1 MTHNNSMNTT
11 AVTTKLQDI
20 ADRAAMGVRDP
31 QDMRKAVD
39 EMNLAREELR
49 KKIGTVSVAVDL
61 VREARDP

>member
-1 MTHNNSMNTT
+1 MNTT
-11 AVTTKLQDI
+11 AATTELQEI

-31 QDMRKAVD
+31 QDMRKAVN